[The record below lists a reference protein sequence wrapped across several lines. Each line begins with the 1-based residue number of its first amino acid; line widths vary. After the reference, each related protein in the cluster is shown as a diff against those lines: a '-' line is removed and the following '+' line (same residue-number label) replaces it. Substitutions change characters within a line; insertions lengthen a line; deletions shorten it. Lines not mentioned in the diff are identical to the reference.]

1 MPCLP
6 LRDQYPEY
14 FEGDRLVE
22 DIESMIGRVKEGE
35 KAIEELQTTLD
46 QKNLQSELLI
56 AEKAN
61 LLTAHDQIQ
70 TLLE

>member
-1 MPCLP
+1 

-22 DIESMIGRVKEGE
+22 DIESMIGRVRDGE

-56 AEKAN
+56 TEKAN
-61 LLTAHDQIQ
+61 LLTAHD
-70 TLLE
+70 